1 MSLSKEANILGHQ
14 TFVEKYEYNH
24 HLIGLIEQFYMYGLE
39 KGRGVLKDI
48 FYTQWN
54 MCILIMMVST
64 SSSSLSHCNP
74 RHLFS

>member
-48 FYTQWN
+48 FYT
-54 MCILIMMVST
+54 
-64 SSSSLSHCNP
+64 
-74 RHLFS
+74 